1 MNLSGSELL
10 ESFQQ
15 WQRGLRIRRKGSKPE
30 PLPLRAE
37 LYSAEQM
44 EAHGARLGESHQLG
58 VSSAGTKLLRR
69 LHANELE
76 LQGVYALLT
85 AALDDHQQIT
95 PSGEWLVDNFG
106 LLEEQILIAK
116 KHLPKGYHKG
126 LPILSVGP
134 SADLPRVYALSLE
147 IISHG
152 DGQVSESVLSRFIA
166 AYQSTGGPLRL
177 SELWAI
183 PIMLRLALIENLR
196 RVMAHTGLG
205 RHARNQAKY
214 WAEQMLDVAEREPR
228 NLITV
233 VADMARANVPL
244 TPPFVAEMVRRLQGH
259 SATLALPLSWIEQRL
274 VEQGGSTVISIEA
287 NIHDQTAAQLSTSN
301 TIGTLRN
308 LDTWDW
314 RDFVEGLSV
323 VEATLRQDPS
333 GTYPRMDFASRDQY
347 RHRIEALARRS
358 AGDEPQAAA
367 AAIALASA
375 AQQRGETAPADHV
388 GHYLLGEGEDA
399 LEKALSLPPQR
410 DIEWLTQR
418 APMTLYGG
426 IALLLATLLAVAVQ
440 GWLAPVASDHSVQ
453 IALWA
458 LIAFCAWDVGLN
470 LTHWLFSVWMT
481 PRYLPRLDYQLGID
495 AQARTVLV
503 VPTLIT
509 SSSGIKRLL
518 YELEVRFHAN
528 RDAALSYVLLTD
540 FGDADSET
548 LPSDAALIAEAQQG
562 IAQLN
567 QRHGVEQFLLLHRP
581 RQWNAKQGIWMAHE
595 RKRGKLA
602 DLNHLLLTGDASAFN
617 HTAGT
622 LSALQG
628 TRYVITLDTDTE
640 LPRDAA
646 REMVAA
652 MEHPLHQPRF
662 DDARNIVVSGYAILQ
677 PRVSSGLAGANGSR
691 YAQFMGGEGGVDTYT
706 GLVSSVYQ
714 DLFGEGSFVGKG
726 IYHVAAFERALK
738 GRLPDNRV
746 LSHDLIES
754 GYARAGLIADVEM
767 VEDYPTQV
775 LDDVSRH
782 HRWVRGDWQVASW
795 IIGRVRNA
803 AGERV
808 ANPLNTIT
816 RWKLFDNLRRIFVAP
831 AQLTLLL
838 LGWLWSET
846 PLAVTLAVVS
856 LMALPP
862 LCAAL
867 DALLRAPLLV
877 RQHLHHLKLGLLRA
891 GYELACLPFDSWW
904 QLDATLRTL
913 WRLNI
918 SGKYLLQWRASHA
931 GGEQHDLRN
940 IWRRMIVIPLTALVT
955 SVACAWV
962 SLDSLL
968 VALPILLMWI
978 AAPVLTWW
986 LCLPRAAHLAAPAST
1001 DRAYLRAL
1009 AWQTWR
1015 YFDKHVTA
1023 ADHWLVPDN
1032 VQESPRAVVA
1042 RRTSPTNVGLSLLAN
1057 LSAHDFGYIGPFT
1070 LLRRTAD
1077 TLASLMR
1084 LERHRGHLYNWY
1096 DTETLAPLL
1105 PRYVSSVDSGNFLGC
1120 LLALRTALLELPQ
1133 ASVLPEHWLQGLLDA
1148 RTQRPV
1154 RTTLDDQLHLLNER
1168 GSARPVGDAAT
1179 FAVEMSGFFAMADND
1194 VRFLEQL
1201 NQLEHELRQAFPTF
1215 GADEQP
1221 GVARLGASLQ
1231 ETATRQSRAG
1241 ACARDALALLDR
1253 CIADI
1258 DALLDVEHAF
1268 LYDKRKNAL
1277 SIGFDIEGH
1286 RLDRNSYDLLAS
1298 EARLASFLAI
1308 ASGEVPQRSW
1318 FAMGRQLTPGTA
1330 TPSLVSWSGTMFEY
1344 LMPMLLMPSY
1354 ANSLLDHFS
1363 HAAVKQQI
1371 AYGAVR
1377 KVPWGISESGY
1388 NAVDASENY
1397 QYHAFG
1403 VPTLGVKKGLAEDLV
1418 IAPYATVMAAMF
1430 EPDEAV
1436 ANLKRLESY
1445 GMRTPMGFYEALDFT
1460 PARVGR
1466 DGAPVPVRSFM
1477 AHHQAM
1483 SLLSIDALL
1492 HGHPMA
1498 RRFAENAP
1506 VRATLR
1512 LLQERVP
1519 QARPPR
1525 SVRASTRREHLFEST
1540 GSSAR
1545 SFATPHTPTP
1555 QVQLLSNGRY
1565 HVMVSNAGAG
1575 SSRWN
1580 NLMLT
1585 RWRED
1590 VTRDAW
1596 GAFVYLHDV
1605 ERGLTW
1611 STTYQPTCTVPDRY
1625 EASFSDTAA
1634 EFSRR
1639 DHEIDTQM
1647 EIVVSPEDDVEL
1659 RRIRLTNRGSETR
1672 VLELTSYSEPV
1683 LTPLADDAAHPAF
1696 TKLFVQTEL
1705 QPALEAV
1712 LATRRPRA
1720 GHEQHPTM
1728 LQLMCVRG
1736 EPVAAVS
1743 FETDRAAFIGRG
1755 RSLAN
1760 PQALK
1765 KSGALGGSEGC
1776 VLDPVLAIRHRVRI
1790 PPGRTLTIDLVTGV
1804 ARDREGAL
1812 ALVNKY
1818 RDPRMADRIHDLA
1831 WTQNQVSLRQLAI
1844 SDREAQLYQQMAG
1857 HVVYASNRLR
1867 APPGVIA
1874 RNQRGQS
1881 GLWGYSISGDLPLVL
1896 VKIRHIDNI
1905 GIVRQ
1910 MVNAHAYWKSRG
1922 LAVDLLIWNEDHA
1935 GYRQQLNDA
1944 INAMIALP
1952 HDRQPDE
1959 RGGRI
1964 HLRSIEHMPMED
1976 MLLQQAVAR
1985 LIVSDADGSLPE
1997 QINRRQLDEHDGPLF
2012 VPTRKPESGAYRGI
2026 DAKLSKPVLLDN
2038 GRGGFSADGSE
2049 YVIPTDAQRRTPLP
2063 WCNVLANPHFG
2074 TVVSESGSGYTWA
2087 ENAHEIRLT
2096 PWANDPVSDPSGEAL
2111 YLRDEETGQ
2120 YWSPTPLPC
2129 DGLMP
2134 YVTRHGFGYTVY
2146 EHLNRG
2152 IRSELWVYVA
2162 LDASV
2167 KFSVLKLSNLS
2178 DRPRKISVTS
2188 YVQWLMGDRSEKCA
2202 PHLVTELDAE
2212 TGAIFARNAYT
2223 PDLGGKVAFC
2233 HLSGLQRSV
2242 TGDRAEFIGRNGEMR
2257 RPAAMRR
2264 ARLSG
2269 RLGAALDPCG
2279 GIRTHTD
2286 LAVGQ
2291 TQQVVFLLGLG
2302 SDTTHA
2308 RGIVKLF
2315 QGAIAAQNALA
2326 RVRNHWA
2333 DVLGRVQVQSQDPAF
2348 DVLANGWLLYQT
2360 IACRL
2365 WARSGYYQSGG
2376 AFGFRDQLQDCLA
2389 LVHNAPHLLR
2399 NQLLLCASRQFV
2411 EGDVQHWWH
2420 PPAGRGV
2427 RTRCSDDFLWL
2438 PLGTARYVMATR
2450 DTGVLDE
2457 SVAFLEARQLALHQE
2472 SDYDLPR
2479 LSGESGSLYE
2489 HCRRALQRVTF
2500 GVQGLPLMGAGD
2512 WNDGMNLVGIE
2523 GRGESVWLAF
2533 FYARTLRDFAPVA
2546 RLRGD
2551 IEFADWCARTE
2562 ANVRA
2567 SVEANAWDGEWYRR
2581 ATFDDGTPMGSA
2593 ANVECRIDSIAQS
2606 WSVLSDNRT
2615 TPRAAKAM
2623 QSLDAHL
2630 VRRDAGL
2637 IQLLHPPFDGK
2648 GSDPGYI
2655 RGYPPGVRE
2664 NGGQY
2669 THAAIWATMAFAQM
2683 GDAPRAWSLAA
2694 MINPLQRGVDLAAS
2708 DTYKGEPYVVAA
2720 DIYGI
2725 TPHTGR
2731 SGWTWY
2737 TGSAGWMYRLMI
2749 ESLLGLQREG
2759 GELRIAPLWREQAQ
2773 TCRVQYRYGHSR
2785 LQLSIQFD
2793 PTAIGTTMK
2802 AVDLAVSGT
2811 LLTLLDD
2818 GAEHTVEVV
2827 VGRPE

>member
-1 MNLSGSELL
+1 MTFRWP
-10 ESFQQ
+10 ESFNLPTR
-15 WQRGLRIRRKGSKPE
+15 WHEVLLGRGEEPAE

-37 LYSAEQM
+37 LFSAEQM
-44 EAHGARLGESHQLG
+44 EAHGAKLGESHRLA
-58 VSSAGTKLLRR
+58 AGGAGIKLLRR
-69 LHANELE
+69 LQANETE

-106 LLEEQILIAK
+106 LIEEQILIAK

-126 LPILSVGP
+126 LPILSEGP
-134 SADLPRVYALSLE
+134 SAELPRVYALSIE

-152 DGQVSESVLSRFIA
+152 DGQVSENVLSRYIA

-196 RVMAHTGLG
+196 RVMAHTGQG
-205 RHARNQAKY
+205 RRARNQAKY

-274 VEQGGSTVISIEA
+274 VEMGGSTVISIEA
-287 NIHDQTAAQLSTSN
+287 NIHDQTAAQLSASN

-314 RDFVEGLSV
+314 RDFVEGLSA
-323 VEATLRQDPS
+323 VEDTLRQDPS
-333 GTYPRMDFASRDQY
+333 GVYARMDFASRDQY
-347 RHRIEALARRS
+347 RHCIEALARRTHES
-358 AGDEPQAAA
+358 EPAVAE
-367 AAIALASA
+367 AAIALTRA
-375 AQQRGETAPADHV
+375 AQQRGEAAPAAHV
-388 GHYLLGEGEDA
+388 GHYLLGDGTPD
-399 LEKALSLPPQR
+399 LEKTLALPAQH
-410 DIEWLTQR
+410 DAEWLMKR
-418 APMTLYGG
+418 MPFTLYGG
-426 IALLLATLLAVAVQ
+426 IAFLLAVLLAVAIQ
-440 GWLAPVASDHSVQ
+440 GWLMPTASSDRVSLVMW
-453 IALWA
+453 L
-458 LIAFCAWDVGLN
+458 LFAFCAWDVGLN
-470 LTHWLFSVWMT
+470 LTHWLFSQWMP
-481 PRYLPRLDYQLGID
+481 PRYLPRLDFSKGVEP
-495 AQARTVLV
+495 QARTALV

-509 SSSGIKRLL
+509 SSGGVARLI
-518 YELEVRFHAN
+518 YELEVRYHAN
-528 RDAALSYVLLTD
+528 RDPALHYGLLTD
-540 FGDADSET
+540 FGDAASET
-548 LPSDAALIAEAQQG
+548 LDDDAALIAAAQQG

-567 QRHGVEQFLLLHRP
+567 QRHQTQQFFLLHRP
-581 RQWNAKQGIWMAHE
+581 RQWNATQGVWMAHE

-602 DLNHLLLTGDASAFN
+602 DFNHLLLTGDTKAFS
-617 HTAGT
+617 HTAGDVA
-622 LSALQG
+622 ALTG

-646 REMVAA
+646 RALVAA

-662 DDARNIVVSGYAILQ
+662 DEVRNVVTGGYGILQ
-677 PRVSSGLAGANGSR
+677 PRVSSGLVGANGSR

-714 DLFGEGSFVGKG
+714 DLFGEASFVGKG
-726 IYHVAAFERALK
+726 IYHVAAFERVLR

-754 GYARAGLIADVEM
+754 GYVRAGLIADVEM
-767 VEDYPTQV
+767 VEDYPAQV
-775 LDDVSRH
+775 LDDVNRH

-795 IIGRVRNA
+795 IAGRVRNA

-816 RWKLFDNLRRIFVAP
+816 RWRLFDNLRRVFVAP
-831 AQLTLLL
+831 AQLALLL
-838 LGWLWSET
+838 LGWLYSDT
-846 PLAVTLAVVS
+846 PLAVTLAVVG

-867 DALLRAPLLV
+867 DGLIRAPLRA
-877 RQHLHHLKLGLLRA
+877 RQHLGHLGVGLLRA
-891 GYELACLPFDSWW
+891 AYELICLPFDSWW
-904 QLDATLRTL
+904 QFDAMLRTL
-913 WRLNI
+913 WRLHI
-918 SGKYLLQWRASHA
+918 SGRQLLQWRASHA
-931 GGEQHDLRN
+931 GGESHQLEDT
-940 IWRRMIVIPLTALVT
+940 WQRMIVIPLTALVT
-955 SVACAWV
+955 AVALSWV
-962 SLDSLL
+962 SLHALL
-968 VALPILLMWI
+968 VALPILVGWI
-978 AAPVLTWW
+978 VAPLLTWW
-986 LCLPRAAHLAAPAST
+986 LCRPRPPHLAAPAAT
-1001 DRAYLRAL
+1001 DRRYLREL

-1015 YFDKHVTA
+1015 YFDRHVTA

-1042 RRTSPTNVGLSLLAN
+1042 RRSSPTNIGLSLLAN
-1057 LSAHDFGYIGPFT
+1057 LSAHDFGYIGPYT

-1077 TLASLMR
+1077 TLASVRR

-1096 DTETLAPLL
+1096 DTETLAPLP

-1120 LLALRTALLELPQ
+1120 LLALRSGLLELP
-1133 ASVLPEHWLQGLLDA
+1133 ARSVIPGQWLQGLLDA
-1148 RTQRPV
+1148 RGVVETPG
-1154 RTTLDDQLHLLNER
+1154 TLDEQLSLLAEGGTGR
-1168 GSARPVGDAAT
+1168 PARDASG
-1179 FAVEMSGFFAMADND
+1179 FAVEISGFFALAGND
-1194 VRFLEQL
+1194 SRFLEQL
-1201 NQLEHELRQAFPTF
+1201 NHLEYELRQAFPGF
-1215 GADEQP
+1215 GADEAEGEGCP
-1221 GVARLGASLQ
+1221 GASLR
-1231 ETATRQSRAG
+1231 ETSLRSTRAG
-1241 ACARDALALLDR
+1241 ACARDALALIER
-1253 CIADI
+1253 CLADI
-1258 DALLDVEHAF
+1258 DALLDVEHGF
-1268 LYDKRKNAL
+1268 LYDRRKNAL
-1277 SIGFDIEGH
+1277 SIGFDIEGQ

-1298 EARLASFLAI
+1298 EARLASYIAV

-1318 FAMGRQLTPGTA
+1318 FALGRQLTPGTA

-1354 ANSLLDHFS
+1354 ANSLLDHFG
-1363 HAAVKQQI
+1363 HAAVRQQI

-1377 KVPWGISESGY
+1377 QVPWGISESGY
-1388 NAVDASENY
+1388 NAVDDAENY

-1418 IAPYATVMAAMF
+1418 IAPYATVMALMF
-1430 EPDEAV
+1430 EPIEAI
-1436 ANLKRLESY
+1436 ANLKRLETY

-1477 AHHQAM
+1477 AHHQGM
-1483 SLLSIDALL
+1483 SLLAIDALL

-1498 RRFAENAP
+1498 RRFAENP
-1506 VRATLR
+1506 SMRATLR

-1519 QARPPR
+1519 LARPPR
-1525 SVRASTRREHLFEST
+1525 SVRASTRREHRFENG

-1545 SFATPHTPTP
+1545 SFTTAHTVTP

-1565 HVMVSNAGAG
+1565 HVMVSNAGSG

-1580 NLMLT
+1580 HLMLT

-1605 ERGLTW
+1605 GRGETW
-1611 STTYQPTCTVPDRY
+1611 SATYQPTCTVPERY
-1625 EASFSDTAA
+1625 EAVFSDTSA

-1639 DHEIDTQM
+1639 DHEIDTQT

-1659 RRIRLTNRGSETR
+1659 RRIRLTNRSSDTR
-1672 VLELTSYSEPV
+1672 VLELTSYAEPV
-1683 LTPLADDAAHPAF
+1683 LTSLADDAAHPAF

-1705 QPALEAV
+1705 HPKLDTV

-1736 EPVAAVS
+1736 EPVAPVS

-1760 PQALK
+1760 PHALK
-1765 KSGALGGSEGC
+1765 KSGALGGSAGC
-1776 VLDPVLAIRHRVRI
+1776 VLDPVLAIRQRVRI
-1790 PPGRTLTIDLVTGV
+1790 PPGKTLTIDLVTGI
-1804 ARDREGAL
+1804 ARDRDGAL

-1844 SDREAQLYQQMAG
+1844 SEREAQLYQQMAG

-1896 VKIRHIDNI
+1896 VKIRHIDHI
-1905 GIVRQ
+1905 GLVRQ

-1964 HLRSIEHMPMED
+1964 HLRSTDHMPMED
-1976 MLLQQAVAR
+1976 CLLQQAVAR
-1985 LIVSDADGSLPE
+1985 LVVSDGDGSLIE
-1997 QINRRQLDEHDGPLF
+1997 QINRRQLDESDGPLF
-2012 VPTRKPESGAYRGI
+2012 VPTRKPESGAYRGL
-2026 DAKLSKPVLLDN
+2026 DARLSKPVLLDN

-2049 YVIPTDAQRRTPLP
+2049 YVIPSDSQRRTPLP

-2074 TVVSESGSGYTWA
+2074 AVVSESGSAYTWA

-2134 YVTRHGFGYTVY
+2134 YITRHGFGYTVY

-2178 DRPRKISVTS
+2178 DRPRRISVTS
-2188 YVQWLMGDRSEKCA
+2188 YVQWLLGDRSEKCA

-2223 PDLGGKVAFC
+2223 PDLGGKVGFC

-2242 TGDRAEFIGRNGEMR
+2242 TGDRGEFIGRNGEMR

-2333 DVLGRVQVQSQDPAF
+2333 DVLGRVQVQSEDPAF

-2389 LVHNAPHLLR
+2389 LVHSAPHLLR

-2438 PLGTARYVMATR
+2438 PLGTARYVNATQ
-2450 DTGVLDE
+2450 DTGVLDQT
-2457 SVAFLEARQLALHQE
+2457 VPFLEARGLAPHQE

-2479 LSGESGSLYE
+2479 LSGESASLYE
-2489 HCRRALQRVTF
+2489 HCRRALQRVGF
-2500 GVQGLPLMGAGD
+2500 GEHGLPLMGAGD

-2523 GRGESVWLAF
+2523 GRGESVWMAF
-2533 FYARTLRDFAPVA
+2533 FYARTLRDFAPIA
-2546 RLRGD
+2546 ALRGD
-2551 IEFADWCARTE
+2551 SGFARWCNATE
-2562 ANVRA
+2562 ADVRA
-2567 SVEANAWDGEWYRR
+2567 SVEAHAWDGEWYRR
-2581 ATFDDGTPMGSA
+2581 AYFDDGTSMGSA
-2593 ANVECRIDSIAQS
+2593 RNIECRIDSIAQS
-2606 WSVLSDNRT
+2606 WSVLSDDRT
-2615 TPRAAKAM
+2615 TPRATQAM
-2623 QSLDAHL
+2623 QSLDTHL

-2637 IQLLHPPFDGK
+2637 IQLLHPPFDGA

-2694 MINPLQRGVDLAAS
+2694 MINPLQRGVNLAAS

-2725 TPHTGR
+2725 APHTGR

-2749 ESLLGLQREG
+2749 ESLLGLHREG
-2759 GELRIAPLWREQAQ
+2759 AHLRIAPLWREQAQ
-2773 TCRVQYRYGHSR
+2773 SCQVQYRHGHSR
-2785 LQLSIQFD
+2785 LLLDIRFD
-2793 PTAIGTTMK
+2793 PTALGTTVV
-2802 AVDLAVSGT
+2802 AGGVVQADGLVE
-2811 LLTLLDD
+2811 LVDD
-2818 GAEHTVEVV
+2818 GAEHAVEVT
-2827 VGRPE
+2827 VGRAQ